1 MKRRYRKK
9 DNPFVTGFL
18 LFVLLTSIY
27 ISINYV
33 PKQFLTLERFPIL
46 FFVVFATTT
55 LIAGITLIVT
65 LKIWRKY
72 TSKKKQEKESKPH
85 KKEKKFL
92 SPAEKEFKKYL
103 RQNLPEN
110 IEIHCKV
117 LPDEE
122 LSGVLRH
129 ELAHYRNRDGFWTP
143 FFRTLTA
150 LLWFHPLAWK
160 ALARYETAAEW
171 CCDEFAYLPNAGVP
185 VQCPD
190 AKCGSALLAKTFL
203 VIHQNTESLALNL
216 STFARFNPVERVARL
231 VRSETLGKETLMKK
245 LLILGLLGLLFI
257 GGMLHIQLVA
267 QPSKTADGGPRADAS
282 NCGFAVVS
290 SVND

>member
-33 PKQFLTLERFPIL
+33 PKQFLTLERFPVL

-85 KKEKKFL
+85 KNEKKFL

-117 LPDEE
+117 
-122 LSGVLRH
+122 R
-129 ELAHYRNRDGFWTP
+129 LADILKTETTYRRIMMMHVDY
-143 FFRTLTA
+143 A
-150 LLWFHPLAWK
+150 LLDADTQEIVLVIELDDTSHETEKAKERDAIKNNALKESRIKFTRIPDSKKYHPIIIN
-160 ALARYETAAEW
+160 EIV
-171 CCDEFAYLPNAGVP
+171 EFCRNKTGKHHVP
-185 VQCPD
+185 VSHH
-190 AKCGSALLAKTFL
+190 AK
-203 VIHQNTESLALNL
+203 
-216 STFARFNPVERVARL
+216 
-231 VRSETLGKETLMKK
+231 
-245 LLILGLLGLLFI
+245 
-257 GGMLHIQLVA
+257 
-267 QPSKTADGGPRADAS
+267 
-282 NCGFAVVS
+282 
-290 SVND
+290 